1 MRTISFVQ
9 NFSLV
14 LAFLLIFS
22 GTNISPAISFNL
34 PITEDNAWTQHVNST
49 RMFADIQTLASDQY
63 KGRYPGTEGEELTL
77 EYINNQLMKLDVS
90 ILTDRNDFKQP
101 FPIKHWTMPI
111 APINV
116 TINGKTLI
124 LNKDYVELSYTGNS
138 SILTPT
144 EIVFVGYGI
153 TTANYDDYK
162 DIDITDKIVLVC
174 RGVPEGLGLR
184 REYGYFGVKAKTAF
198 SNGAGGFIVVVHPNT
213 KTDKFIKG
221 TITPDNFIPE
231 MGSISANR
239 SVLDQLGLN
248 VTQRINELDSFL
260 SGKTSYSGSKS
271 RATGIFA
278 TFEVTTLYQ
287 RNVEAANIIAKYRG
301 SSEDTIIVSA
311 HHDHI
316 GETPLGEIFYGA
328 DDDASGCAVTLEV
341 ARVLN
346 ELLKQYRFR
355 KNIIIAL
362 WGAEEIGLIGSRYYA
377 NNPLIPLRQINL
389 VLQLDMV
396 GIGPIDGYLQVN
408 GGQYLPSAMLED
420 IRRAAQK
427 YGNINSIEVGDVSSD
442 HLAFL
447 ERNVRAV
454 NFFWDALENHPNIHT
469 TQDTAD
475 LINPEILEKVAL
487 TTLGYIIEFQ
497 ELLEDLPETSELI
510 TVSQQLV
517 ITSLLLIGVIW
528 NQRKNSKKI
537 N

>member
-14 LAFLLIFS
+14 LVFLLIFS
-22 GTNISPAISFNL
+22 GINVSPAITVNL
-34 PITEDNAWTQHVNST
+34 PITEDDNWTQHVNST
-49 RMFADIQTLASDQY
+49 RMLSDIQILTSDQF
-63 KGRYPGTEGEELTL
+63 KGRYPGTEGEKLTL
-77 EYINNQLMKLDVS
+77 EYINNQLKKLDVS
-90 ILTDRNDFKQP
+90 ILTDRSDFNQP
-101 FPIKHWTMPI
+101 FSIKHWTMPI

-124 LNKDYVELSYTGNS
+124 PNEDYVELSYTGNS
-138 SILTPT
+138 SILKPT

-162 DIDITDKIVLVC
+162 DIDVTDKIVLVC

-184 REYGYFGVKAKTAF
+184 REYGYFGVKAKKAF
-198 SNGAGGFIVVVHPNT
+198 LNGAGGLIVVTHPNT
-213 KTDKFIKG
+213 NTDKFIKG
-221 TITPDNFIPE
+221 TITSSNFIPE

-239 SVLDQLGLN
+239 TVLDQLGLN
-248 VTQRINELDSFL
+248 VTERITKLDSFL
-260 SGKTSYSGSKS
+260 SGKTSYSGSES
-271 RATGIFA
+271 RATGIFT
-278 TFEVTTLYQ
+278 TFEVTTLYK
-287 RNVEAANIIAKYRG
+287 RNVEAANIIAKFQG

-316 GETPLGEIFYGA
+316 GESPLGEIYYGA

-346 ELLKQYRFR
+346 ELLKQYKFR

-362 WGAEEIGLIGSRYYA
+362 WGAEEIGLIGSRYFA
-377 NNPLIPLRQINL
+377 NNPLVPLRQINL
-389 VLQLDMV
+389 VLQHDMV
-396 GIGPIDGYLQVN
+396 GIGPIDGFLQVD
-408 GGQYLPSAMLED
+408 GGQYIPSAMLED

-427 YGNINSIEVGDVSSD
+427 YGNINRIEVGDGGSD

-454 NFFWDALENHPNIHT
+454 NFFWDAMEYHPNIHT
-469 TQDTAD
+469 IQDTAD

-487 TTLGYIIEFQ
+487 TTLGYLIEFQ

-510 TVSQQLV
+510 TVSPLLV

-528 NQRKNSKKI
+528 NQRKKSRKMK
-537 N
+537 